1 MKRKEWMIAPTHTH
15 IQIRYLLED
24 LRILHVGVFSSSS
37 LFNVLLNISV
47 YTYKVSQETSRF
59 LFFSLSLLLMRL
71 PTINL
76 LHCRSNDPCRHYQQ
90 QRQ

>member
-1 MKRKEWMIAPTHTH
+1 MIAPPH
-15 IQIRYLLED
+15 IQKRYLLED

-47 YTYKVSQETSRF
+47 YTYKVSQETSHF
-59 LFFSLSLLLMRL
+59 LSVSHLLMRL

-76 LHCRSNDPCRHYQQ
+76 LQYRSNEPCRHY
-90 QRQ
+90 